1 MKSLSTIF
9 KYISRYPKL
18 VISYFSFNV
27 LSTIFSLV
35 SLGLLTPFLLL
46 IFNQTDILKKSSA
59 SSGFPGNV
67 IGWFNGLMS
76 QWAETTPGK
85 IRALGA
91 ICIIVVVSI
100 LLKNLF
106 LYLAM
111 YTLNPIRNRIIN
123 DMRSDMFSKILI
135 LPVGYFNEQKKG
147 DIMSRLTNDLQDVE
161 YSTVSFLESFFREPI
176 TIVLYLGY

>member
-1 MKSLSTIF
+1 M
-9 KYISRYPKL
+9 
-18 VISYFSFNV
+18 
-27 LSTIFSLV
+27 

-46 IFNQTDILKKSSA
+46 IFNQTDILKKSDGK
-59 SSGFPGNV
+59 SGFPANV
-67 IGWFNGLMS
+67 LNWFNSLMS

-85 IRALGA
+85 IKALSA
-91 ICIIVVVSI
+91 ICIIVVISI

-111 YTLNPIRNRIIN
+111 YVLNPIRNRIIN
-123 DMRSDMFSKILI
+123 DMRSDMFGKILM
-135 LPVGYFNEQKKG
+135 LPIGYFNEQKKG

-176 TIVLYLGY
+176 TIVLYLDIWCTSVHSFHYSLFSFCRLPDSSLDASAVP